1 MIMKKKTYEGYTY
14 VDGGVC
20 AAKGFVANGINCG
33 LNSDKELRMIWVWFT
48 AVQSVMQQP
57 YIHRTR

>member
-33 LNSDKELRMIWVWFT
+33 LNSGYGL
-48 AVQSVMQQP
+48 QQ
-57 YIHRTR
+57 YSL